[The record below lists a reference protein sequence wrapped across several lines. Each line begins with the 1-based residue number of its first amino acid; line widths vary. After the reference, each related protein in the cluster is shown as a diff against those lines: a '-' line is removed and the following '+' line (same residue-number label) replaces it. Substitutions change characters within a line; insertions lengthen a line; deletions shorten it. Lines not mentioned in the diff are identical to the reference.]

1 MKTSSKR
8 YTDLANFLALG
19 GARRALLLRA
29 FAALL
34 VFKGLHRLL
43 SFRLLRRLA
52 GTRTAHPGALSPE
65 TVEATAWAVRVVSA
79 KSPVAFTCLVQ
90 ALTARWLL
98 GGHPDLRVR
107 LGVQRG
113 PAEPFAAHA
122 WLEWRGRVVL
132 GDQTGPTFTPLFE
145 WS

>member
-8 YTDLANFLALG
+8 YSDLANFLALG
-19 GARRALLLRA
+19 GAQRALLLRA
-29 FAALL
+29 FVALL

-43 SFRLLRRLA
+43 SFRLLRCLT
-52 GTRTAHPGALSPE
+52 GTRMRRPGTASPQA
-65 TVEATAWAVRVVSA
+65 VEAAAWAVRVVSA

-98 GGHPDLRVR
+98 GSHPDLRVR
-107 LGVQRG
+107 LGVRRG

-132 GDQTGPTFTPLFE
+132 GDQPGPAFTPLFE